1 MPQTWRRAAIVTLA
15 GAMLLIFLSYVCRMA
30 WSGLFEVD
38 NPTVF
43 ARLYRVW
50 VVLAYVVP
58 GLVVGFFAARHVI
71 ALTATAYG
79 LGYTFLILRQ
89 LAHRP
94 FDVPDFV
101 TWQQLV
107 LALIRELAPAPLV
120 GIVVAILVAYL
131 RRRLTIGSSDR
142 GVTSSVSQGGDR

>member
-1 MPQTWRRAAIVTLA
+1 
-15 GAMLLIFLSYVCRMA
+15 MLLILLSYVCRMA

-50 VVLAYVVP
+50 VVLAYAVP
-58 GLVVGFFAARHVI
+58 GFVVGFFAARHVI
-71 ALTATAYG
+71 ALTVTAYG
-79 LGYTFLILRQ
+79 LGYTVLILRQ
-89 LAHRP
+89 LVYRP
-94 FDVPDFV
+94 LDIPDFV

-107 LALIRELAPAPLV
+107 VALIRELAPAPAV

-142 GVTSSVSQGGDR
+142 GSHLR